1 MRFGFV
7 DEHKDVWP
15 ISVMCRVM
23 EVSVSGYYAWR
34 SRPESARATADRSLL
49 GEILRIH
56 ESSGG
61 AYGAPRVHAVLRS
74 LGRAVGRNRVARLM
88 RKAGLRGLA
97 ALPRRVRTTD
107 SRHGYPIA
115 PNRIGRDF
123 TAAAPNQ
130 VWLGDLTYVR
140 TGEGWLFLAAI
151 LDLHTR
157 KIVGWSMRET
167 LHAEIAVEALE
178 MAVRRQRPAPGL
190 ICHTDRGIQYA
201 CEDYRKALAKA
212 KITPS
217 MSRKGD
223 CLDNAP
229 MESFFGSM
237 KTERVHH
244 RVYATRIQARQDLF
258 AWIEGWYN
266 PHRLHSAL
274 GYRSP
279 ATVERMAA

>member
-1 MRFGFV
+1 MG
-7 DEHKDVWP
+7 
-15 ISVMCRVM
+15 
-23 EVSVSGYYAWR
+23 VSQSGYYAWR
-34 SRPESARATADRSLL
+34 SRPESERDKSNRSLL
-49 GEILRIH
+49 EDIRRIH
-56 ESSGG
+56 AESGG
-61 AYGAPRVHAVLRS
+61 AYGAPRVHAVLRN
-74 LGRAVGRNRVARLM
+74 LGRAVGLNRVARLM
-88 RKAGLRGLA
+88 RRAGLRGLA

-115 PNRIGRDF
+115 PNRLGRDF

-130 VWLGDLTYVR
+130 VWLGDLTYIR
-140 TGEGWLFLAAI
+140 TGEGWLFLAAV

-190 ICHTDRGIQYA
+190 ICHTDRGVQYA

-212 KITPS
+212 KITQS

-229 MESFFGSM
+229 MQSFFGSL
-237 KTERVHH
+237 KTERVHY
-244 RVYATRIQARQDLF
+244 RIYATRDEARRDLF

-266 PHRLHSAL
+266 THRLHSAL

-279 ATVERMAA
+279 AAMERMAA